1 MRSDGDVQM
10 FAVGCGDP
18 RVALGRRALLQ
29 EYGILACMSHD
40 YLERILKA
48 RVYDVAIATPLD
60 AAPRL
65 SRRLG
70 NSILFKREDLQPVF
84 SFKIRGA
91 YNKIA
96 HLSETAAKR
105 GVICSSAGNHAQGV
119 ALAAKRRGIAATIV
133 MPQTTPQIKVQA
145 VLDLGA
151 EVVLHGD
158 DYDQAY
164 DHAMK
169 LMGER
174 QLAFIHP
181 FDDPDVIAGQGT
193 IGMEILRQCAGE
205 QIDAIFVAIGGGGLI
220 AGIAAYVKYLF
231 PKIKIIGVEPDDAD
245 AMSKSVQAGKR
256 VTLDRVGIFADGVAV
271 RRVGEET
278 FRLVREYVD
287 EIILVSTDEI
297 CSAMQDIFEEN
308 RTIVEPSGALSVA
321 GIKRYV
327 QREQCRDRTFI
338 SINCGANMNFD
349 RLRHVAERADIGGQ
363 REALISVEIPE
374 VKGSFLRFCETLG
387 RRSVTEFN
395 YRYSDAASAQLFV
408 GFGLTDGRREKE
420 VVIKSLKDSGYAVHD
435 MSDNEVAKLHV
446 RYMIGGHARGLS
458 DERLFRFEFPERP
471 GALMKFLNA
480 IGTRWNIT
488 LFHYRNHGSD
498 YGRVLVGVQIPSSES
513 TEFDLHVRELKYVY
527 WEETDNSAYKMFL
540 RG

>member
-1 MRSDGDVQM
+1 
-10 FAVGCGDP
+10 
-18 RVALGRRALLQ
+18 
-29 EYGILACMSHD
+29 MSHD

-48 RVYDVAIATPLD
+48 RVYDVAIATPLE

-65 SRRLG
+65 GRRLG
-70 NSILFKREDLQPVF
+70 NSVLFKREDLQPVF

-96 HLSETAAKR
+96 YLSDTAAKR
-105 GVICSSAGNHAQGV
+105 GVICASAGNHAQGV

-133 MPQTTPQIKVQA
+133 MPQTTPNIKVQA
-145 VLDLGA
+145 VIDFGG

-164 DHAMK
+164 EHAMK
-169 LMGER
+169 LMSER

-205 QIDAIFVAIGGGGLI
+205 RIDAIFVAVGGGGLI

-231 PKIKIIGVEPDDAD
+231 PKIRIIGVEPDDAN
-245 AMSKSVQAGKR
+245 AMYQSLQAGKR

-271 RRVGEET
+271 RRVGEEP

-287 EIILVSTDEI
+287 EILLVSTDEI
-297 CSAMQDIFEEN
+297 CAAMQDIFEEN

-321 GIKRYV
+321 GIKKYV
-327 QREQCRDRTFI
+327 QREQCRERTFI
-338 SINCGANMNFD
+338 AINCGANVNFD

-363 REALISVEIPE
+363 REALVSVEIPE
-374 VKGSFLRFCETLG
+374 VKGSFLRFCELLG

-395 YRYSDAASAQLFV
+395 YRFSGSATAQLFV
-408 GFGLTDGRREKE
+408 GLGLSEGRKEKE
-420 VVIKSLKDSGYAVHD
+420 SVIKTLKDSGYVVND

-446 RYMIGGHARGLS
+446 RYMIGGHAGGLEN
-458 DERLFRFEFPERP
+458 ERLFRFEFPERP
-471 GALMKFLNA
+471 GALLKFLNA

-498 YGRVLVGVQIPSSES
+498 YGRVLVGVQIPPNES
-513 TEFDLHVRELKYVY
+513 VEFDLHVRELKYVY
-527 WEETDNSAYKMFL
+527 AEETENSAYQMFL
-540 RG
+540 A

>member
-1 MRSDGDVQM
+1 
-10 FAVGCGDP
+10 
-18 RVALGRRALLQ
+18 
-29 EYGILACMSHD
+29 MSHD

-48 RVYDVAIATPLD
+48 RVYDVAIVTPLD

-70 NSILFKREDLQPVF
+70 NTVLFKREDLQPVF

-96 HLSETAAKR
+96 YLSETAAKR
-105 GVICSSAGNHAQGV
+105 GVICASAGNHAQGV
-119 ALAAKRRGIAATIV
+119 ALAAKHRGIPATIV

-145 VLDLGA
+145 VREFGG

-164 DHAMK
+164 EHAMK
-169 LMGER
+169 LMSER

-193 IGMEILRQCAGE
+193 IGMEILRQCAGDK
-205 QIDAIFVAIGGGGLI
+205 IDAIFVAVGGGGLI
-220 AGIAAYVKYLF
+220 GGIAAYVKYLF
-231 PKIKIIGVEPDDAD
+231 PKIRIIGVEPDDAD
-245 AMSKSVQAGKR
+245 AMYKSVQAGKR

-287 EIILVSTDEI
+287 EILLVSTDEI
-297 CSAMQDIFEEN
+297 CAAMQEIFEEN

-338 SINCGANMNFD
+338 SINCGANVNFD

-363 REALISVEIPE
+363 REALVSVEIPE
-374 VKGSFLRFCETLG
+374 AKGSFLRFCEVLG
-387 RRSVTEFN
+387 RRNVTEFN
-395 YRYSDAASAQLFV
+395 YRYSDTTNAQLFV
-408 GFGLTDGRREKE
+408 GLALTEGRKEKE
-420 VVIKSLKDSGYAVHD
+420 SVIKTLKDSGYTVHD

-446 RYMIGGHARGLS
+446 RYMIGGHARGIEH
-458 DERLFRFEFPERP
+458 ERLFRFEFPERP
-471 GALMKFLNA
+471 GALLKFLHA

-498 YGRVLVGVQIPSSES
+498 YGRVLVGVQIPPTES
-513 TEFDLHVRELKYVY
+513 VEFDLHVRELKYVY
-527 WEETDNSAYKMFL
+527 AEETDNSAYRMFL
-540 RG
+540 G